1 MTSVKQIGA
10 YLFGAPKLRTKSQK
24 SLKPGLCI
32 IIKSKSKTVHI
43 YIYIYVYYIYVCI
56 YIYMYIYIYIC
67 IYIYMY
73 IYGGVKNTF
82 ESCQMYLLQSYQWKG
97 FLTRYLLKLKQKE
110 DELLSQPLYRTGLS
124 QDI

>member
-1 MTSVKQIGA
+1 M
-10 YLFGAPKLRTKSQK
+10 
-24 SLKPGLCI
+24 
-32 IIKSKSKTVHI
+32 
-43 YIYIYVYYIYVCI
+43 YIYVYIYIHM
-56 YIYMYIYIYIC
+56 YIYM
-67 IYIYMY
+67 YMY

-97 FLTRYLLKLKQKE
+97 LLTRYLLKLKQKE